1 MSALAERSEAPARP
15 EWRAGLGEAGPLAF
29 AGIVANGGSV
39 LITVVLARVLAAHGY
54 GALNQL
60 VGIFFV
66 VSMPGSAVLVGV
78 VRRVSRW
85 PGTTEEVGTW
95 GAALHRRG
103 SLALVLFA
111 AAVLAAGAQVTRLL
125 GRHDP
130 VGFDAVA
137 IAGGVWVLLCV
148 DRGLLQ
154 AHRDYRT
161 LSGNLLVEGGARTA
175 CMLGF
180 GAAGLGV
187 TGVAAG
193 VLVAELCTALH
204 ARIVARRTWRE
215 RREPASVLDQPARAV
230 GTGVVGRWTGAW
242 HRDRRFGSDRV
253 VRRDVAAA
261 VGALAAI
268 AVLQNID
275 VIVMGREGPGAAGA
289 YAAVSVSSK
298 ALVFVAMVVAGY
310 LLPEAAISWREGRH
324 ALRQL
329 SVALSVLAVPAVL
342 LVGVAA
348 ALPRVFL
355 STAFS
360 ARYVSAAGAFLPLAL
375 AMVCL
380 SVTVMVT
387 MYLLGVGDRRFVRV
401 LAGAAVLATIA
412 VVLAHGSPR
421 TTALCDLGVQ
431 ATLLGGAVAELARV
445 HRTRPAG
452 PAGPA
457 GPADPAGPAA

>member
-66 VSMPGSAVLVGV
+66 VSMPGSAVLGGV

-125 GRHDP
+125 GRRDP

-161 LSGNLLVEGGARTA
+161 LSGNLLVEG
-175 CMLGF
+175 
-180 GAAGLGV
+180 
-187 TGVAAG
+187 
-193 VLVAELCTALH
+193 
-204 ARIVARRTWRE
+204 
-215 RREPASVLDQPARAV
+215 
-230 GTGVVGRWTGAW
+230 
-242 HRDRRFGSDRV
+242 
-253 VRRDVAAA
+253 
-261 VGALAAI
+261 
-268 AVLQNID
+268 
-275 VIVMGREGPGAAGA
+275 
-289 YAAVSVSSK
+289 
-298 ALVFVAMVVAGY
+298 
-310 LLPEAAISWREGRH
+310 
-324 ALRQL
+324 
-329 SVALSVLAVPAVL
+329 
-342 LVGVAA
+342 
-348 ALPRVFL
+348 
-355 STAFS
+355 
-360 ARYVSAAGAFLPLAL
+360 
-375 AMVCL
+375 
-380 SVTVMVT
+380 
-387 MYLLGVGDRRFVRV
+387 
-401 LAGAAVLATIA
+401 
-412 VVLAHGSPR
+412 
-421 TTALCDLGVQ
+421 
-431 ATLLGGAVAELARV
+431 
-445 HRTRPAG
+445 
-452 PAGPA
+452 
-457 GPADPAGPAA
+457 